1 MPIVLKN
8 RYVTTA
14 KAEKSSGIPART
26 IRWWHASGKI
36 RGELIDARRLLVHLD
51 DVLDRATKE
60 KTVRIGQSTA

>member
-14 KAEKSSGIPART
+14 KAAKASGIPART

-36 RGELIDARRLLVHLD
+36 RGELIDTRRLLVHLD
-51 DVLDRATKE
+51 DVLDRAAKA
-60 KTVRIGQSTA
+60 KSALVSQSTA